1 MEGSEQAVVRS
12 PEYVKMRFLPYL
24 LSEVRHTY
32 IKTELMILGDQWEV
46 LELSKDFVSVPST

>member
-24 LSEVRHTY
+24 LSEVGHTY
-32 IKTELMILGDQWEV
+32 IKTELMILGDQ
-46 LELSKDFVSVPST
+46 